1 MFGKKKQ
8 KPQIDKAQLELIQN
22 AQKRIKQKKRLY
34 IHFVIFLIG
43 AIFLIAANTV
53 LGIGKD
59 VQFFEIDWFVYA
71 ILLWLFFFAYHA
83 FNVFITHKFMGK
95 AWEQNQLDKL
105 VAKQQER
112 IDKLKEGFVKEET
125 LIAQS
130 EVYNETTSKA
140 ENTNSNS
147 PKSELTIIV
156 AAGENDAIGKDN
168 KLIWHLSDDLKRFKS
183 LTNGHHIIMGRKT
196 FESFPKPLPN
206 RTHVVI
212 SRQQDYKVPNG
223 VILVNSLEDAIDASK
238 NDLQPFIIGGGE
250 IYKQAMLI
258 ADKIE
263 LTRVHESFEADTFF
277 PEIDTSVWKE
287 TANTFHKK
295 DENHKYEFS
304 FLTYERV

>member
-1 MFGKKKQ
+1 MLYLSLMKYKHSYLVSIQYLGFRFHGWQKQ
-8 KPQIDKAQLELIQN
+8 PDVKTLHLMVDRTLNYILE
-22 AQKRIKQKKRLY
+22 
-34 IHFVIFLIG
+34 V
-43 AIFLIAANTV
+43 
-53 LGIGKD
+53 
-59 VQFFEIDWFVYA
+59 
-71 ILLWLFFFAYHA
+71 
-83 FNVFITHKFMGK
+83 
-95 AWEQNQLDKL
+95 
-105 VAKQQER
+105 
-112 IDKLKEGFVKEET
+112 
-125 LIAQS
+125 
-130 EVYNETTSKA
+130 
-140 ENTNSNS
+140 
-147 PKSELTIIV
+147 
-156 AAGENDAIGKDN
+156 
-168 KLIWHLSDDLKRFKS
+168 KRFKS